1 MMTSLAEVLDARTIE
16 GELYEKLEDNAV
28 RCYACAHRC
37 LIRDGRRGI
46 CKVRFNRN
54 GKLYVPWGYV
64 AGLQVDPIEKKPY
77 YHVLP
82 GEDAL
87 TFGMLGCDFHCDFC
101 QNYLSSQALRD
112 PASDIA
118 SRYIKDISPEEIV
131 SLAVK
136 SGAKIIASSYNEPL
150 ITSEW
155 AVSIFKLAVKEGI
168 KCVYVSNGNATPEVL
183 EYLRPYLVAYKID
196 LKTMQ
201 DKQYRQLGGVL
212 SKVLDSIQL
221 AYDMGLWVE
230 VVTLVIPDYNDSTEE
245 LMDAARFIKSISPDI
260 PWHVTAF
267 HPDYQHM
274 GPGPTPSKTLLRAGE
289 IGQEAGLNF
298 VYVGNI
304 PGQVEEYEN
313 TFCPKCGKLLIR
325 RYSYIIR
332 EYHITSE
339 GTCPNCGAKISG
351 IWTDDPGQV
360 RLGGSGIPR
369 WANR

>member
-1 MMTSLAEVLDARTIE
+1 MTSLAEVLDARTIE
-16 GELYEKLEDNAV
+16 GGLYEKLEDNTV
-28 RCYACAHRC
+28 CCYACAHRC
-37 LIRDGRRGI
+37 LIREGSRGI
-46 CKVRFNRN
+46 CKVRFNRD

-155 AVSIFKLAVKEGI
+155 AVSIFKLAVTEGI

-267 HPDYQHM
+267 HPDYQRM
-274 GPGPTPSKTLLRAGE
+274 GPGPTPPKTLLRAGE

-304 PGQVEEYEN
+304 PGQVEVYEN
-313 TFCPKCGKLLIR
+313 TNCPKCGKLLIR

-360 RLGGSGIPR
+360 RLGGSGMPR
-369 WANR
+369 WVSR